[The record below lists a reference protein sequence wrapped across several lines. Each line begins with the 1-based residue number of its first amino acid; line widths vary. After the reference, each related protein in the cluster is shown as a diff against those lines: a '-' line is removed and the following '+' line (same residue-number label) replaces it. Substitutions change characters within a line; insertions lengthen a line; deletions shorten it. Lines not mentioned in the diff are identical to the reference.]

1 MGITTPTF
9 IASPPALTYAPSAR
23 AVHAT
28 ASLRPIMD
36 RSLPLHGL
44 RILDC
49 SRVLAGPFATM
60 LLADLGADVVK
71 LEPPAGDESRGWGP
85 PWWGA
90 PEDRRSAYF
99 GSVNR
104 NKRSIVVD
112 LRTDAGRELL
122 DRLADGAD
130 LLIHNARPSSA
141 ARLGLDAERLRAAH
155 PGLAVAVVG
164 GFSGR
169 DRELPAYDLLAQA
182 MSGLMSVTGEADG
195 PPQKAG
201 VALLDLL
208 AGLEVAVGALAVLL
222 GKARGGCIEPP
233 AVEVSLMEA
242 SVAALT
248 NVLANQLAT
257 GEEPRRWGNAHP
269 NIVPYQSF
277 ATRDGYLAIA
287 VGNDAQFARLLEVLG
302 LDAEGRYATNAERVA
317 ARDEL
322 VPWLS
327 AAIEGAAA
335 TSWWRRCA
343 PRTCRPVRW
352 PAWARRCATWKR
364 PTAATGCRRRR
375 RCASPPTRS
384 GSTGRALRSAARHPS
399 WRSTRTS
406 C

>member
-1 MGITTPTF
+1 
-9 IASPPALTYAPSAR
+9 
-23 AVHAT
+23 
-28 ASLRPIMD
+28 MD

-44 RILDC
+44 RVLDC

-71 LEPPAGDESRGWGP
+71 LEPPGGDESRGWGP

-112 LRTDAGRELL
+112 LRTDAGRHLL
-122 DRLADGAD
+122 DRLAAGAD
-130 LLIHNARPSSA
+130 LLMHNARPSSA

-182 MSGLMSVTGEADG
+182 MSGLMSVSGEPEG

-208 AGLEVAVGALAVLL
+208 AGLEVAVGALAALL
-222 GKARGGCIEPP
+222 GKARSGQTTPQP
-233 AVEVSLMEA
+233 VVEVSLMEA

-248 NVLANQLAT
+248 NVLANHLAT
-257 GEEPRRWGNAHP
+257 GVEPDRWGNAHP

-277 ATRDGYLAIA
+277 ATRDGHLAIA
-287 VGNDAQFARLLEVLG
+287 VGNDAQFGRLLGVLG
-302 LDAEGRYATNAERVA
+302 LDAAGRYATNAERVA
-317 ARDEL
+317 AREEL

-327 AAIEGAAA
+327 AAIRERGRDELVGALRAA
-335 TSWWRRCA
+335 DVPAGPVASMGEALRDMEAAHGGDWVQESPPMRLA
-343 PRTCRPVRW
+343 PDPIRLD
-352 PAWARRCATWKR
+352 
-364 PTAATGCRRRR
+364 G
-375 RCASPPTRS
+375 ASPP
-384 GSTGRALRSAARHPS
+384 LRGAPPLLGEHTDELLTELGLSSDEIAQLRGGGVVA
-399 WRSTRTS
+399 
-406 C
+406 

>member
-1 MGITTPTF
+1 
-9 IASPPALTYAPSAR
+9 
-23 AVHAT
+23 
-28 ASLRPIMD
+28 MD
-36 RSLPLHGL
+36 RSPPLHGV

-60 LLADLGADVVK
+60 LLADLGAEVVK

-85 PWWGA
+85 PWWGP

-112 LRTDAGRELL
+112 LRSDAGHELL

-130 LLIHNARPSSA
+130 LLVHNARPSSA

-155 PGLAVAVVG
+155 PGLVVAVVG

-208 AGLEVAVGALAVLL
+208 AGLEVAVGALAALL
-222 GKARGGCIEPP
+222 GRARRPD
-233 AVEVSLMEA
+233 AHAAVVEVSLMEA

-248 NVLANQLAT
+248 NVLANHLAT
-257 GEEPRRWGNAHP
+257 GQDPRRWGNQHP

-277 ATRDGYLAIA
+277 ATRDGHLAIA
-287 VGNDAQFARLLEVLG
+287 VGNDAQFVRLQAVLG
-302 LDAEGRYATNAERVA
+302 LPVEPHHATNAQRVA
-317 ARDEL
+317 AREELIPWLSLAIAERGRDEL
-322 VPWLS
+322 VASLR
-327 AAIEGAAA
+327 AADVPAG
-335 TSWWRRCA
+335 
-343 PRTCRPVRW
+343 PV
-352 PAWARRCATWKR
+352 
-364 PTAATGCRRRR
+364 
-375 RCASPPTRS
+375 ASV
-384 GSTGRALRSAARHPS
+384 GEALRGMEAAHDGAWVQEAPPMRLAPDPIRLDGESLPLRGTPPRLGEHTDEVLTELGLGADDIAQL
-399 WRSTRTS
+399 RRDGVVA
-406 C
+406 

>member
-1 MGITTPTF
+1 M
-9 IASPPALTYAPSAR
+9 
-23 AVHAT
+23 V
-28 ASLRPIMD
+28 D
-36 RSLPLHGL
+36 RSLPLHDL

-112 LRTDAGRELL
+112 LRTDAGRALL
-122 DRLADGAD
+122 DRLADRAD
-130 LLIHNARPSSA
+130 LLVHNARPSSA
-141 ARLGLDAERLRAAH
+141 ARLGLDADRLRAAH
-155 PGLAVAVVG
+155 PGLVVAVVG

-208 AGLEVAVGALAVLL
+208 AGLEVAVGALAAML
-222 GKARGGCIEPP
+222 GRARQPDATP
-233 AVEVSLMEA
+233 AAVEVSLMEA

-248 NVLANQLAT
+248 NVLANHLAT
-257 GEEPRRWGNAHP
+257 GAEPLRWGNQHP

-277 ATRDGYLAIA
+277 ATRDGHVAIA
-287 VGNDAQFARLLEVLG
+287 VGNDAQFTRLLAVLG
-302 LDAEGRYATNAERVA
+302 LPVEPRHATNAVRVA
-317 ARDEL
+317 AREELIPWLTAAIAERGRDEL
-322 VPWLS
+322 VD
-327 AAIEGAAA
+327 
-335 TSWWRRCA
+335 
-343 PRTCRPVRW
+343 
-352 PAWARRCATWKR
+352 
-364 PTAATGCRRRR
+364 
-375 RCASPPTRS
+375 
-384 GSTGRALRSAARHPS
+384 ALRAADVPAGPVASVGEALRGMEAAHDGAWVQDAPPMRLAPAPIRLDGLS
-399 WRSTRTS
+399 LPLRSTPPLLGQHTDEVLREAGLTPDEIAQLRRDAVVA
-406 C
+406 

>member
-1 MGITTPTF
+1 
-9 IASPPALTYAPSAR
+9 
-23 AVHAT
+23 
-28 ASLRPIMD
+28 MD
-36 RSLPLHGL
+36 RPLPLHGL

-71 LEPPAGDESRGWGP
+71 LEPPSGDESRGWGP

-104 NKRSIVVD
+104 NKRSLVVD
-112 LRTDAGRELL
+112 LRTDAGRALL
-122 DRLADGAD
+122 DRLAHGAD

-155 PGLAVAVVG
+155 PGLVVAVVG

-182 MSGLMSVTGEADG
+182 MSGLMSVTGEPNG
-195 PPQKAG
+195 SPQKVG

-222 GKARGGCIEPP
+222 GKARGAAAELP

-248 NVLANQLAT
+248 NVMANHLAT
-257 GEEPRRWGNAHP
+257 GDPPERWGNAHP

-287 VGNDAQFARLLEVLG
+287 VGNDAQFARLLGVLG
-302 LDAEGRYATNAERVA
+302 LDAEARYATNAQRVA
-317 ARDEL
+317 SRDQLVPRLSAAIGERGRDEL
-322 VPWLS
+322 VEALR
-327 AAIEGAAA
+327 AADVPAGPVASVGESLRDMEAAHDGGWVQAA
-335 TSWWRRCA
+335 TPMRLA
-343 PRTCRPVRW
+343 PDPIRLD
-352 PAWARRCATWKR
+352 
-364 PTAATGCRRRR
+364 G
-375 RCASPPTRS
+375 ASPP
-384 GSTGRALRSAARHPS
+384 LRGAPPLLGEHTDELLTELGLGADEIAQLR
-399 WRSTRTS
+399 RDGVVA
-406 C
+406 

>member
-1 MGITTPTF
+1 
-9 IASPPALTYAPSAR
+9 
-23 AVHAT
+23 
-28 ASLRPIMD
+28 MD

-44 RILDC
+44 RIVDC

-60 LLADLGADVVK
+60 LLADLGADVIK
-71 LEPPAGDESRGWGP
+71 LEPPGGDESRGWGP

-112 LRTDAGRELL
+112 LRTDAGRDLL

-141 ARLGLDAERLRAAH
+141 VRLGLDADRLRAAH
-155 PGLAVAVVG
+155 PGLLVAVVG

-182 MSGLMSVTGEADG
+182 MSGLMSVTGEPDG

-208 AGLEVAVGALAVLL
+208 AGLEVAVGALAALL
-222 GKARGGCIEPP
+222 GKARGAGTAP

-242 SVAALT
+242 SVAALG
-248 NVLANQLAT
+248 NVLANHLAT

-277 ATRDGYLAIA
+277 ATRDGHVAIA
-287 VGNDAQFARLLEVLG
+287 VGNDAQFVRLLKVLG

-317 ARDEL
+317 GRQELVAWLSAAAAQRGRDEL
-322 VPWLS
+322 VEALR
-327 AAIEGAAA
+327 AADVPAG
-335 TSWWRRCA
+335 
-343 PRTCRPVRW
+343 PV
-352 PAWARRCATWKR
+352 A
-364 PTAATGCRRRR
+364 GV
-375 RCASPPTRS
+375 
-384 GSTGRALRSAARHPS
+384 GEALRSMEAAHDGHWVQEAAPMRLAPDPIRLDGESPPLRGVPPLLGEHTDDVLTELGLSPAEIAAL
-399 WRSTRTS
+399 RRDGVVA
-406 C
+406 